1 MTTHVPPSLVEAFH
15 QTRYTVHA
23 PHGDFTMRIGEHSAA
38 LQRLIQG
45 NDRRCCALLTAYNP
59 EARPIDPQANAENQQ
74 QFERAVKALGLPCHK
89 GENVPAERKGPVEP
103 SLLVLGLSRERA
115 YELALQLRQLA
126 FVYADEHAVPEL
138 VWVDIKAADRTRP

>member
-1 MTTHVPPSLVEAFH
+1 MKTHVPPSLVEAFH

-23 PHGDFTMRIGEHSAA
+23 PDGDFTMGIGKHSHA
-38 LQRLIQG
+38 LQRLMQDQG
-45 NDRRCCALLTAYNP
+45 SCCAALLTAYNP
-59 EARPIDPQANAENQQ
+59 EARPIDPQVNAANQQ
-74 QFERAVKALGLPCHK
+74 DFERAVKALGLPYHK

-138 VWVDIKAADRTRP
+138 VWVDIKAAD